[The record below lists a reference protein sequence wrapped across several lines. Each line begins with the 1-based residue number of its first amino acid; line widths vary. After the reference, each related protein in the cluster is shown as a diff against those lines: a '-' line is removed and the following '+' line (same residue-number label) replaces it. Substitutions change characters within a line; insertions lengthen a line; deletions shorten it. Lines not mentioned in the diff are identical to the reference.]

1 MKKITVS
8 TKERRFIIVFMIINC
23 IALFVNVFEFNS
35 FKDFYKDR
43 YYYFTDNGK
52 FDAVDINKTYFGP
65 TKTSKDFFYPFIDF
79 TESTFSTTANINY
92 IIGREI
98 IKNRKRTDA
107 VIAII
112 RDIEKNQTL
121 PTIGMMQAL
130 FNQELDNDGEE
141 DDFLEDMIEKNPP
154 KPYPKYEGE
163 VVVPRIKYEHLEEKA
178 ASLQTDLKDI
188 LDKVKVVKGS
198 FGKSYLKLE
207 ITEGR
212 LERYKLEANRPLDSL
227 Y

>member
-79 TESTFSTTANINY
+79 TESTFSTTANIKWKFRGIFPDFDY
-92 IIGREI
+92 TEFIVYTIIIFGVVFL
-98 IKNRKRTDA
+98 RK
-107 VIAII
+107 VW
-112 RDIEKNQTL
+112 
-121 PTIGMMQAL
+121 
-130 FNQELDNDGEE
+130 
-141 DDFLEDMIEKNPP
+141 
-154 KPYPKYEGE
+154 
-163 VVVPRIKYEHLEEKA
+163 
-178 ASLQTDLKDI
+178 
-188 LDKVKVVKGS
+188 
-198 FGKSYLKLE
+198 
-207 ITEGR
+207 
-212 LERYKLEANRPLDSL
+212 
-227 Y
+227 